1 MKRYNPR
8 LQLPSQTVIGF
19 IFFLSLFFLCRS
31 SEQAAFAQTPEQIA
45 KIDSEEAK
53 IEQHRR
59 NVAVALN
66 YCRASFHRIRK
77 YPTQVVMEQERQKI
91 LNNLNL
97 NIIQDAEIIRLYS
110 DVLEEIGQIQ
120 LTDKEEELYDTKFKK
135 SLRQEMAFD
144 TLTVGLNLMT
154 ASYLGAVRTGANSW
168 WDYRNFKW
176 NRDNE
181 MLKLEKTRVNAVVK
195 KSSTFLDTFWK
206 LTQKNHIPDR
216 WLIRSTDLD
225 ELEKAM
231 NQKDPQVRLR
241 ILKRM
246 QPFMECYPPYWYY
259 LARTQQSLGQMFE
272 SLATYERLTRL
283 ETGHF
288 RRDDMLATALAN
300 QAVIQA
306 HLGQHTAAVKTAQK
320 ALKESAQVWEANLAC
335 AKILQKAGKL
345 ADAEDAILRNLDVEL
360 EREQSTVTLLTFY
373 YDTNNTTKLAKYLG
387 DEKVLAYIP
396 PPVLIRFASRLPEHQ
411 TPPIVWTA
419 LASSLRIEPRL
430 RFGDDSIIVA
440 YHPVWKIERSKVSLH
455 FGDRIIEGEKFRQ
468 NDIDYILFPQVA
480 ELGGVLTGP
489 SELPALKLE
498 IQYGK
503 KDPIQ
508 LAFSDKA
515 LSGKADSNRQKG
527 SSRVA
532 AESRSYHLIAAK
544 WGTQQVAYVPH
555 QFPRTAVLLDIY
567 SKDVGSMQ
575 IKTAEKNGDELNIDE
590 IKKASK
596 DTVETEDVPLT
607 R

>member
-1 MKRYNPR
+1 MNRYTPCT
-8 LQLPSQTVIGF
+8 LLPSKIMIRF
-19 IFFLSLFFLCRS
+19 IYLLSFFFLYGIPFH
-31 SEQAAFAQTPEQIA
+31 EVFAQSPEQVA
-45 KIDSEEAK
+45 QAELAEAK
-53 IEQHRR
+53 EAKAEQQRR

-77 YPTQVVMEQERQKI
+77 YPSHVVMEDERQKI

-97 NIIQDAEIIRLYS
+97 NVIQDAEIIKLYS
-110 DVLEEIGQIQ
+110 DVLEEIGQIK

-135 SLRQEMAFD
+135 SLRQKITFD

-154 ASYLGAVRTGANSW
+154 ASYVGAVRTGASSW
-168 WDYRNFKW
+168 WDYRNFQW

-206 LTQKNHIPDR
+206 LAQKNHIPDR

-225 ELEKAM
+225 SLEQAM

-259 LARTQQSLGQMFE
+259 LARTQQALGKMFE
-272 SLATYERLTRL
+272 AMATYKQLATL
-283 ETGHF
+283 ESGHF
-288 RRDDMLATALAN
+288 RRDDMLATAYAN

-306 HLGQHTAAVKTAQK
+306 HLGQHTASVETAKK
-320 ALKESAQVWEANLAC
+320 ALSESAQVWEANLAC
-335 AKILQKAGKL
+335 AKILQKAGEL

-387 DEKVLAYIP
+387 DEKILAYIP

-440 YHPVWKIERSKVSLH
+440 YHPVWKIDRSKVSLH

-468 NDIDYILFPQVA
+468 NDVDYILFPQVA
-480 ELGGVLTGP
+480 ELGSLLSGP
-489 SELPALKLE
+489 SALPALKLE

-508 LAFSDKA
+508 LAFSDQ
-515 LSGKADSNRQKG
+515 SITGKANAARQKG

-532 AESRSYHLIAAK
+532 AESHRYHLTAAK
-544 WGTQQVAYVPH
+544 WGTKQIAYVPH
-555 QFPRTAVLLDIY
+555 LFPKTVQVP
-567 SKDVGSMQ
+567 DVYGKLGSMKE
-575 IKTAEKNGDELNIDE
+575 IKTAEKIEFEL
-590 IKKASK
+590 KAP
-596 DTVETEDVPLT
+596 ETPKGSEL

>member
-1 MKRYNPR
+1 MNWYLPCM
-8 LQLPSQTVIGF
+8 QLPRNLMIRF
-19 IFFLSLFFLCRS
+19 IFFLSFPVLIHGTSAGLIQAQET
-31 SEQAAFAQTPEQIA
+31 EQKPA
-45 KIDSEEAK
+45 DVSEEEK

-77 YPTQVVMEQERQKI
+77 YPTQIVMEEERQKI

-97 NIIQDAEIIRLYS
+97 NVIQNGEIIKLYS

-120 LTDKEEELYDTKFKK
+120 LTDKEEELYDTKYKK
-135 SLRQEMAFD
+135 SLRHELAFD
-144 TLTVGLNLMT
+144 ALTVGLNLMT
-154 ASYLGAVRTGANSW
+154 ASYIGAVRTGANSW
-168 WDYRNFKW
+168 WDYRTFKW

-181 MLKLEKTRVNAVVK
+181 MLKLEKARVNAVVK
-195 KSSTFLDTFWK
+195 KSSSFLDTFWK
-206 LTQKNHIPDR
+206 LTQKNQIPDR

-225 ELEKAM
+225 NLEQAM
-231 NQKDPQVRLR
+231 NQRDPQIRLR

-259 LARTQQSLGQMFE
+259 LARTQQTLGQMFE
-272 SLATYERLTRL
+272 AMATYEKLAKL
-283 ETGHF
+283 EAGHF
-288 RRDDMLATALAN
+288 RRDDMLATAYAN

-306 HLGQHTAAVKTAQK
+306 HLGQHTAAVQTAKK

-335 AKILQKAGKL
+335 AKILQKAGEL

-360 EREQSTVTLLTFY
+360 EREQSTVTLLSFY

-468 NDIDYILFPQVA
+468 NDVDYILFPQVA
-480 ELGGVLTGP
+480 ELGGLLSGP
-489 SELPALKLE
+489 SKLPELKLE
-498 IQYGK
+498 IRYGK

-508 LAFSDKA
+508 LAFTDKSI
-515 LSGKADSNRQKG
+515 SGKGSATRQKG

-532 AESRSYHLIAAK
+532 TETHRYRLTAAK

-555 QFPRTAVLLDIY
+555 LYPQTAQSPNIYGPLD
-567 SKDVGSMQ
+567 SLNE
-575 IKTAEKNGDELNIDE
+575 IKTAEKPELE
-590 IKKASK
+590 LK
-596 DTVETEDVPLT
+596 VPETPKGSEL

>member
-1 MKRYNPR
+1 MNRYDPHLQVPSR
-8 LQLPSQTVIGF
+8 LTAGF
-19 IFFLSLFFLCRS
+19 IFFLSFFLLCGTPLH
-31 SEQAAFAQTPEQIA
+31 EVFAQPPEQIA
-45 KIDSEEAK
+45 QAEQEEAK
-53 IEQHRR
+53 AEKQRR

-77 YPTQVVMEQERQKI
+77 YPSQIVMEEERQKI

-97 NIIQDAEIIRLYS
+97 NVIQDAEIIKLYS
-110 DVLEEIGQIQ
+110 DVLEEIGQIK

-135 SLRQEMAFD
+135 SLRQKITFD

-154 ASYLGAVRTGANSW
+154 ASYIGAVRTGASSW

-206 LTQKNHIPDR
+206 LAQKNHIPDR

-225 ELEKAM
+225 SLEQAM

-259 LARTQQSLGQMFE
+259 LARTQQALGKMFE
-272 SLATYERLTRL
+272 AMATYKQLATL
-283 ETGHF
+283 ESGHF
-288 RRDDMLATALAN
+288 RRDDMLATAYAN

-306 HLGQHTAAVKTAQK
+306 HLGQHTAAVETAKK
-320 ALKESAQVWEANLAC
+320 ALNESAQVWEANLAC
-335 AKILQKAGKL
+335 AKILQKAGEL

-440 YHPVWKIERSKVSLH
+440 YHPVWKIDRSKVSLH
-455 FGDRIIEGEKFRQ
+455 FGDRIIDGEKFRQ
-468 NDIDYILFPQVA
+468 NDVDYILFPQVA
-480 ELGGVLTGP
+480 ELGSLLSGP
-489 SELPALKLE
+489 SDLPALKLE

-508 LAFSDKA
+508 LAFSDQSI
-515 LSGKADSNRQKG
+515 SGKTNATRQKSSNR
-527 SSRVA
+527 VA
-532 AESRSYHLIAAK
+532 TESHSYHLTAAK
-544 WGTQQVAYVPH
+544 WGTKQIAYVPH
-555 QFPRTAVLLDIY
+555 LFPKTAQVP
-567 SKDVGSMQ
+567 DVYGKLESMKE
-575 IKTAEKNGDELNIDE
+575 IKTAEKIELDL
-590 IKKASK
+590 KAP
-596 DTVETEDVPLT
+596 ETPKGSEL